1 MKKYCHLCG
10 AKYLESK
17 TNPQECSGCGNI
29 SFQNSIPCA
38 EIALFDDKGRVLL
51 ALRGIDPGKGK
62 YDLPGGFITYGESVE
77 SGLHREIKE
86 ELGLDA
92 IDYNNP
98 QFCASWTFDYPF
110 SKEIQNA
117 LSLTFTARLKSDKKI
132 TASDDVAEVEFFE
145 IGKLDSIEFSWAGY
159 PELIRKAHNL
169 LFL

>member
-10 AKYLESK
+10 AKYLEGK
-17 TNPQECSGCGNI
+17 TNPQECSGCGNL

-38 EIALFDDKGRVLL
+38 EIALFDGKGRVLL
-51 ALRGIDPGKGK
+51 ALRGVEPGKGK

-77 SGLHREIKE
+77 SALHNMQDYEI
-86 ELGLDA
+86 
-92 IDYNNP
+92 P
-98 QFCASWTFDYPF
+98 QFCTSWTLGYPF

-117 LSLTFTARLKSDKKI
+117 LSLTFTAKLKSDRKI
-132 TASDDVAEVEFFE
+132 TASDDVAEVQFFE
-145 IGKLDSIEFSWAGY
+145 LDKLDSIEFSWAGY